1 MVKKGNTVFIC
12 YNITNTP
19 LQRILVKIGIIGLGL
34 MGGSLSRAMH
44 KEYTDLEVIGFDHND
59 QHCIEALGYGIVD
72 KVINDLKDFKNVDVL
87 FLAVPV
93 DGIIAILQ
101 NLPEINSDTTIID
114 LGSTKSKII
123 AAVPTKLRHNFVAA
137 HPMTGTEKSGPSAA
151 MDGLY
156 HGKAVVLCD
165 VEDSGEKQRDLA
177 KKIFTDIGMKIFYM
191 GAQEHD
197 KHAAYISHMPHALSY
212 ALANSVMKQENPK
225 AIIALAGGGFKD
237 MSRIAKSSPN
247 MWRDIFQQNKSHLLD
262 GIDSFSSELAK
273 CRTLVAEEKWEE
285 LHQWMSEAN
294 TLHKIL

>member
-1 MVKKGNTVFIC
+1 V
-12 YNITNTP
+12 
-19 LQRILVKIGIIGLGL
+19 RIGIIGLGL
-34 MGGSLSRAMH
+34 MGGSLSLALNQ
-44 KEYTDLEVIGFDHND
+44 EYSDLEIIGFDHND
-59 QHCIEALGYGIVD
+59 QHCIEALEYGIVD
-72 KVINDLKDFKNVDVL
+72 KVINDLQDFYDVDIL

-93 DGIIAILQ
+93 DGIIAVLQ
-101 NLPEINSDTTIID
+101 NLSEISSLTTIID
-114 LGSTKSKII
+114 LGSTKAKII
-123 AAVPTKLRHNFVAA
+123 AAVPSKLRQNFVAA

-151 MDGLY
+151 IEGLY

-165 VEDSGEKQRDLA
+165 VAESGKKQRDLA

-247 MWRDIFQQNKSHLLD
+247 MWRDIFQQNKAHLLD
-262 GIDSFSSELAK
+262 GIDSFSSELNK
-273 CRTLVAEEKWEE
+273 CRTLVAEEKWDE
-285 LHQWMSEAN
+285 LHQWMSQAN
-294 TLHKIL
+294 TLHRIL